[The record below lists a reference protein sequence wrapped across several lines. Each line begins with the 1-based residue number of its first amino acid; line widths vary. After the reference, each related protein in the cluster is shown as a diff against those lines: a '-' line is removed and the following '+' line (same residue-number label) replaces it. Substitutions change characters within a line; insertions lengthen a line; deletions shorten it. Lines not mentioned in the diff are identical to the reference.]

1 MPIIMILIKNS
12 INISLKYLDSRYLLT
27 QVKCVNSKS
36 IKHVNLG
43 WIILVVLSS
52 FIHFTQVLR
61 YKRLFNDRKKS
72 YGPNKCW
79 FDIKTFLQNED
90 FNPLTTEKSLRIEK
104 KMKISFGAILP
115 YTIVEFHKK
124 INFLGQN
131 SLIYQQQLK
140 KWKIENFRKILIFSL
155 NFQVSQ

>member
-1 MPIIMILIKNS
+1 MSIIMILIKKQYQYQLE
-12 INISLKYLDSRYLLT
+12 IPRQQVLT
-27 QVKCVNSKS
+27 QVKYVNSKS

-79 FDIKTFLQNED
+79 FDIKTFIQNED

-104 KMKISFGAILP
+104 K
-115 YTIVEFHKK
+115 
-124 INFLGQN
+124 
-131 SLIYQQQLK
+131 
-140 KWKIENFRKILIFSL
+140 
-155 NFQVSQ
+155 